1 MAGPQSAFN
10 MPQHATARHYG
21 GGGFGTDHDLVIDG
35 MSSVSISDAR
45 SAENGGGFYT
55 AKRLQVSNHSVLSLQ
70 NVAAGNKGGGFIAF
84 EEIEVAGNS
93 TINISTSYAE
103 TGIGGGFWV
112 GQDVKV
118 SSGSKLIIRNA
129 TAESAGGFSSIGRTL
144 ILGRST
150 VSIQHATACHSSA
163 LRRWRF
169 WY

>member
-1 MAGPQSAFN
+1 MERRFFHKIGSPKWSVCPFSMDKEHSRILIQNARCSKSGGAF
-10 MPQHATARHYG
+10 HTSG
-21 GGGFGTDHDLVIDG
+21 
-35 MSSVSISDAR
+35 
-45 SAENGGGFYT
+45 
-55 AKRLQVSNHSVLSLQ
+55 RLQVTKNLVVSLE
-70 NVAAGNKGGGFIAF
+70 NVTAGNDGGGFIAF
-84 EEIEVAGNS
+84 EEIEIAGNS
-93 TINISTSYAE
+93 TINISKSHAE

-112 GQDVKV
+112 GQDGKV

-129 TAESAGGFSSIGRTL
+129 PAESAGGFSSIGRTL

>member
-45 SAENGGGFYT
+45 SEGNGGGFCT
-55 AKRLQVSNHSVLSLQ
+55 AKRLQVSNDSVLSLQ
-70 NVAAGNKGGGFIAF
+70 NVATGRNGGSFVANGV
-84 EEIEVAGNS
+84 EIAGNS
-93 TINISTSYAE
+93 TINISNSYAE
-103 TGIGGGFWV
+103 TGIGGGFFV
-112 GQDVKV
+112 DQDVKV